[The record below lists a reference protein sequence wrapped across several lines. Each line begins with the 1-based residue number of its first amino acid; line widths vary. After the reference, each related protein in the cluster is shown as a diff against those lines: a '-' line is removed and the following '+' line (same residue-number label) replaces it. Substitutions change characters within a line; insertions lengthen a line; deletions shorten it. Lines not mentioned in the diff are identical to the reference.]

1 MKSSILTFFLSLI
14 LGTTLVHG
22 ATVVVTDSNAQT
34 EINSANNGDIIRF
47 MPGTYF
53 KLTVVDK
60 DLVFKHH
67 GSVKANVFEIE
78 ANGSKIDLID
88 FSAAEVFANKSQ
100 NRTSR
105 LRVVRGNY
113 GRITSDAENTI
124 LAYSTLNYLKITDS
138 GTITGN
144 EFDGDTQFF
153 SQVPVGSGIGI
164 DVNATS
170 ANVMINNNYIHD
182 YKINSTTVIRD
193 QCIGIRIL
201 GSAGLDILNNYIN
214 NCFDVHSWGTEYTS
228 GMGVFVHSS
237 QDVRILGN
245 IIVNC
250 FISGGVDGNNIGN
263 AAIYAPAG
271 VVAQNNLY
279 HTSHNLGPSA
289 KVSGG
294 VISLNSIFA
303 DPKLNTDN
311 TLKPDSTAIDAGPPD
326 PQYNDRDGSRND
338 IGMFGGH
345 NFIPDGRTTNKP
357 IVLGLDI
364 APIAV
369 PTGGTVTI
377 ESTGATVK

>member
-1 MKSSILTFFLSLI
+1 MKSYIPTFFLSLI
-14 LGTTLVHG
+14 LGITLAHG

-47 MPGTYF
+47 MPGTYP
-53 KLTVVDK
+53 KISVVEK

-78 ANGSKIDLID
+78 ANGSKLDLID

-105 LRVVRGNY
+105 LRVVRGKY
-113 GRITSDAENTI
+113 GRITSDANNTI
-124 LAYSTLNYLKITDS
+124 LAYSTLNYLKLTDS

-144 EFDGDTQFF
+144 EFDGNTQFF
-153 SQVPVGSGIGI
+153 SQVSVGGGIGI
-164 DVNATS
+164 DINSTS

-182 YKINSTTVIRD
+182 YKLSSQTTIWH
-193 QCIGIRIL
+193 QCIGIRVL
-201 GSAGLDILNNYIN
+201 GSAGVDILNNYIK
-214 NCFDVHSWGTEYTS
+214 NCHDSHTSGAEYTS
-228 GMGVFVHSS
+228 GMGVFVSSS

-245 IIVNC
+245 IIVDC
-250 FISGGVDGNNIGN
+250 FINGGANGNYIGH
-263 AAIYAPAG
+263 AAIYAPLG

-279 HTSHNLGPSA
+279 HKTFNVGTTR
-289 KVSGG
+289 VFGG
-294 VISLNSIFA
+294 VVSLNSIVA
-303 DPKLNTDN
+303 DPKINSDY
-311 TLKPDSTAIDAGPPD
+311 TLASDSPAIDSGPPD

-369 PTGGTVTI
+369 PTGGAVTI